1 MNLDQSKAALPISEN
16 YFGKMRGRFDE
27 DAARALDRSLNEKAM
42 AAICAMPA
50 DDLRKFREWWNDF
63 EKRRSGAPK

>member
-1 MNLDQSKAALPISEN
+1 MEANQSKAALPISEN

-27 DAARALDRSLNEKAM
+27 DAARALDRSLNENAM

-50 DDLRKFREWWNDF
+50 YELQKFREWWNDF
-63 EKRRSGAPK
+63 EKRRSGASK